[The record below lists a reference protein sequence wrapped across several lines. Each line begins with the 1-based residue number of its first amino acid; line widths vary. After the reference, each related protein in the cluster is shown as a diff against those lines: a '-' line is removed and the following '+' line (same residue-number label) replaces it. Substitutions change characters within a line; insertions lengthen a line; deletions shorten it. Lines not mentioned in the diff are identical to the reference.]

1 MWKKRIKQDTKQHVM
16 KINGN
21 KRYHT
26 KITTICSLIL
36 LALAFT
42 ACEQHYTPKPRGY
55 FQIQFPKREYR
66 TFDMPGYPY
75 TFEYPAYARVVKD
88 SLFFGE
94 KTENPYW
101 INVEFPSLNGKIY
114 MSYKEI
120 GAKGNDFQQLIN
132 DAFKMTYKHTYKAEY
147 IEEKNISTPH
157 QVSGLF
163 YDVGGN
169 AASAKQFYATDSLK
183 HFLRGALYFDAA
195 PNADSL
201 APVQAFLQEDMWHLV
216 ETLKWR

>member
-1 MWKKRIKQDTKQHVM
+1 M
-16 KINGN
+16 KNI
-21 KRYHT
+21 RPLYIRT
-26 KITTICSLIL
+26 SLMIL
-36 LALAFT
+36 LLAT
-42 ACEQHYTPKPRGY
+42 ACEQSSYTPKPRGY
-55 FQIQFPKREYR
+55 FLINFPKREYR
-66 TFDMPGYPY
+66 VFDQPGYPY
-75 TFEYPAYARVVKD
+75 TFEYPVYANVVKD

-120 GAKGNDFQQLIN
+120 GQGKNDFQQLVN
-132 DAFKMTYKHTYKAEY
+132 DAFKMTYKHTVKAEY
-147 IEEKNISTPH
+147 INEKSITTPNN
-157 QVSGLF
+157 VSGLF

-169 AASAKQFYATDSLK
+169 AASAKQFYATDSAA

-201 APVQAFLQEDMWHLV
+201 APVQQFLQEDMWHLV
-216 ETLKWR
+216 QTLKWR

>member
-1 MWKKRIKQDTKQHVM
+1 M
-16 KINGN
+16 KLTGN
-21 KRYHT
+21 
-26 KITTICSLIL
+26 IICL
-36 LALAFT
+36 LLLLTFA
-42 ACEQHYTPKPRGY
+42 ACEQSYTPKPRGY
-55 FQIQFPKREYR
+55 FQINFPKREYR
-66 TFDMPGYPY
+66 LFDVPGYPY
-75 TFEYPAYARVVKD
+75 TFEYPAYANIVKD
-88 SLFFGE
+88 SLFFGQ
-94 KTENPYW
+94 KTENPFW

-120 GAKGNDFQQLIN
+120 GKGDKNSFQQLVN

-147 IEEKNISTPH
+147 IDEKTINTPNH
-157 QVSGLF
+157 VTGEF

-169 AASAKQFYATDSLK
+169 AASAKQFYATDSSA

-201 APVQAFLQEDMWHLV
+201 APVQQFLKEDMWHLV

>member
-1 MWKKRIKQDTKQHVM
+1 M
-16 KINGN
+16 KLTGN
-21 KRYHT
+21 T
-26 KITTICSLIL
+26 LCLLLL
-36 LALAFT
+36 LAFS
-42 ACEQHYTPKPRGY
+42 ACQQTYTPKPRGY
-55 FQIQFPKREYR
+55 FQINFPKREYR
-66 TFDMPGYPY
+66 LFDVPGYPY
-75 TFEYPAYARVVKD
+75 TFEYPVYASIVKD

-120 GAKGNDFQQLIN
+120 GKGGKNDFQQLVN

-147 IEEKNISTPH
+147 IEEKAINTPFNVTG
-157 QVSGLF
+157 QF

-169 AASAKQFYATDSLK
+169 AASSKQFYATDSTL
-183 HFLRGALYFDAA
+183 HFLRGALYFDAT

-201 APVQAFLQEDMWHLV
+201 APVQQFLQQDMWHMV

>member
-1 MWKKRIKQDTKQHVM
+1 M
-16 KINGN
+16 KLTGN
-21 KRYHT
+21 T
-26 KITTICSLIL
+26 LCLLLL
-36 LALAFT
+36 LAFS
-42 ACEQHYTPKPRGY
+42 ACQQNYTPKPRGY
-55 FQIQFPKREYR
+55 FQINFPKREYR
-66 TFDMPGYPY
+66 LFDVPGYPY
-75 TFEYPAYARVVKD
+75 TFEYPVYASVVKD

-120 GAKGNDFQQLIN
+120 GKGGKNDFQQLVN

-147 IEEKNISTPH
+147 IEEKAINTPFH
-157 QVSGLF
+157 VTGQF

-169 AASAKQFYATDSLK
+169 AASAKQFYATDSTK
-183 HFLRGALYFDAA
+183 HFLRGALYFDAT

-201 APVQAFLQEDMWHLV
+201 APVQQFLQQDMWHMV

>member
-1 MWKKRIKQDTKQHVM
+1 M
-16 KINGN
+16 KLTG
-21 KRYHT
+21 
-26 KITTICSLIL
+26 TTICLLFL
-36 LALAFT
+36 LAFS
-42 ACEQHYTPKPRGY
+42 ACQQVYTPKPRGY
-55 FQIQFPKREYR
+55 FQINFPQREYR
-66 TFDMPGYPY
+66 LFDVPGYPY
-75 TFEYPAYARVVKD
+75 TFEYPVYANVVKD

-114 MSYKEI
+114 MSYKQI
-120 GAKGNDFQQLIN
+120 GQDGKNNFQQLVN

-147 IEEKNISTPH
+147 IEEKSINTPAD
-157 QVSGLF
+157 VTGLF

-169 AASAKQFYATDSLK
+169 AASAKQFYATDSIK
-183 HFLRGALYFDAA
+183 HFLRGALYFDAT

-201 APVQAFLQEDMWHLV
+201 APVQQFLQQDMWHLV

>member
-1 MWKKRIKQDTKQHVM
+1 MISKRN
-16 KINGN
+16 KI
-21 KRYHT
+21 Y
-26 KITTICSLIL
+26 LIL
-36 LALAFT
+36 PAYSWLFTLLLFIT
-42 ACEQHYTPKPRGY
+42 ACEQTYTPKPRGY
-55 FQIQFPKREYR
+55 FEIKFPKREYR
-66 TFDMPGYPY
+66 LFDKPGYPY
-75 TFEYPAYARVVKD
+75 TFEYPVYANIVKD
-88 SLFFGE
+88 SLFFGQ

-120 GAKGNDFQQLIN
+120 GKSQNDFQQLIN

-147 IEEKNISTPH
+147 IDEKTIATPNN
-157 QVSGLF
+157 VNGLF
-163 YDVGGN
+163 YEVGGN
-169 AASAKQFYATDSLK
+169 AASAKQFFVTDSVR

-201 APVQAFLQEDMWHLV
+201 APVNQFLQQDMLHLV

>member
-1 MWKKRIKQDTKQHVM
+1 MTFNRK
-16 KINGN
+16 N
-21 KRYHT
+21 
-26 KITTICSLIL
+26 ICLIQPASRWL
-36 LALAFT
+36 LVLFLFIT
-42 ACEQHYTPKPRGY
+42 ACEQAYTPKPRGY
-55 FQIQFPKREYR
+55 FEIKFPERKYQV
-66 TFDMPGYPY
+66 FDKPGYPY
-75 TFEYPAYARVVKD
+75 TFEYPVYANIIKD

-101 INVEFPSLNGKIY
+101 INVEFPDLNGKIY

-120 GAKGNDFQQLIN
+120 GKTQNNFQQLIN

-147 IEEKNISTPH
+147 INENAIATPNN
-157 QVSGLF
+157 VFGL
-163 YDVGGN
+163 YYEVGGN
-169 AASAKQFYATDSLK
+169 AASAKQFFVTDSVH

-201 APVQAFLQEDMWHLV
+201 APVNEFLQQDMVHLV